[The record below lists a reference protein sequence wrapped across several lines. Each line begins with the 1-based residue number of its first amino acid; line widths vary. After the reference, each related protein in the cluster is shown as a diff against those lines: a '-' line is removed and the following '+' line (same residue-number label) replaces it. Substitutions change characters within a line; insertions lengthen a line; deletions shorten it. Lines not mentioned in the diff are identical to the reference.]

1 MNGPELL
8 LFLFHSDFQVVF
20 GGALGD
26 TENMYAPSTINAEEI
41 KKLKEKG
48 KTMPTPNPEFIAE
61 LKRIV
66 NTSPYP
72 THMSMRL
79 AEIDIDKADIELDIG
94 TCHMQPFGIVHG
106 GVLATLIDT
115 ATFWAAFM
123 RIPEDAGLVN
133 IDLKLNY
140 LKPVADGRLIAK
152 GRAIRSGK
160 SISYAE
166 AGVLDSAGE
175 LVAHGTSTLMTLPG
189 KGLKMKA
196 AKFL

>member
-1 MNGPELL
+1 M
-8 LFLFHSDFQVVF
+8 S
-20 GGALGD
+20 
-26 TENMYAPSTINAEEI
+26 
-41 KKLKEKG
+41 K
-48 KTMPTPNPEFIAE
+48 PNPKYMLE
-61 LKRIV
+61 LMEIV

-72 THMSMRL
+72 AHMSMSLSEIEFDRAVIRL
-79 AEIDIDKADIELDIG
+79 ITG
-94 TCHMQPFGIVHG
+94 RCHLQPFGMVHG

-140 LKPVADGRLIAK
+140 LKPVTTGILIAE
-152 GRAIRSGK
+152 GSAIRSGK

-166 AGVLDSAGE
+166 SKVWDANRD

-189 KGLKMKA
+189 KGLRMHFP
-196 AKFL
+196 KFLDE